1 MRTYVNIPS
10 VASTGTSNVRFDFV
24 NPDSTPVK
32 LFQFN
37 VKIATATADVRLAYA
52 ELGPSLSDS
61 TMILGLGHASGYN
74 DLVVRG
80 SPPWEIPHNFELRI
94 HGFVG
99 AVGVEVGCQIETD
112 NGLNYL
118 GVQQF

>member
-1 MRTYVNIPS
+1 M
-10 VASTGTSNVRFDFV
+10 

-32 LFQFN
+32 LFQF
-37 VKIATATADVRLAYA
+37 VIKIATATADPRLGYA

-61 TMILGLGHASGYN
+61 TMILGLGRASAYN

-80 SPPWEIPHNFELRI
+80 SPPWEIPQNFELRI

-99 AVGVEVGCQIETD
+99 AVGVDVGCQIETD